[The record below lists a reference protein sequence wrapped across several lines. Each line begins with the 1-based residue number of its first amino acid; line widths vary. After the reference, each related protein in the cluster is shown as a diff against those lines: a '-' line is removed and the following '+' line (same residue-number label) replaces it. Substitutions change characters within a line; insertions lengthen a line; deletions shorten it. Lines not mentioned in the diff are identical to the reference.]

1 MMWRI
6 LHVCAIAALIV
17 SAAYVYSVKYQTIY
31 ADEQLVKTRHQID
44 KERDAINLLRAEY
57 AHLVRPDRLQELADK
72 ELDMRPL
79 ALNQIVKADDLP
91 DRPPKVDSIGRKL
104 ESLGLL
110 AESATPS
117 AGLVGG
123 TPPVR

>member
-1 MMWRI
+1 MWRI
-6 LHVCAIAALIV
+6 LHVVAIGALIA

-31 ADEQLVKTRHQID
+31 ASEQIVKTRHLIA

-57 AHLVRPDRLQELADK
+57 AHLIRPDRLQALADAQ
-72 ELDMRPL
+72 LDMQPL

-91 DRPPKVDSIGRKL
+91 ERPAKVDSIGRKL

-110 AESATPS
+110 GQSATPN
-117 AGLVGG
+117 AGLTGA
-123 TPPVR
+123 TPAAR